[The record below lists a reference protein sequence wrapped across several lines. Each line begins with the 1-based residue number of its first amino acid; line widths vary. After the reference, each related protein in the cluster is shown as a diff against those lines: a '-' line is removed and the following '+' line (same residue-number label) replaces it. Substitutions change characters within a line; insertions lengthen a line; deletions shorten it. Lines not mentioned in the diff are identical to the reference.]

1 MRQKVYGG
9 SHPPH
14 ESIPAVDDGR
24 DDGRMRIAVLVR
36 PGSSRDRAGGRYD
49 GPSGA
54 ALVVAVTAPA
64 VDGRA
69 TAAALEVVAG
79 AFGVRRRAVRLVSG
93 VTARDKVL
101 EIDGDPAELA
111 ARL

>member
-1 MRQKVYGG
+1 
-9 SHPPH
+9 
-14 ESIPAVDDGR
+14 
-24 DDGRMRIAVLVR
+24 MRIAVRVR

-49 GPSGA
+49 GPAGA

-69 TAAALEVVAG
+69 TAAAIDVVAD

-93 VTARDKVL
+93 ATARDKVL
-101 EIDGDPAELA
+101 EIDGDPAALA
-111 ARL
+111 ERFTMLLG

>member
-1 MRQKVYGG
+1 
-9 SHPPH
+9 
-14 ESIPAVDDGR
+14 
-24 DDGRMRIAVLVR
+24 MRIAVRVR

-49 GPSGA
+49 GPAGA

-93 VTARDKVL
+93 ATARDKVL
-101 EIDGDPAELA
+101 EIDGDPAVLA
-111 ARL
+111 QRLTTLLE